1 MNGQV
6 ITAYFFLFTVML
18 LMLLQIKDF
27 LLKIYIF
34 FLYLQRLFSF

>member
-27 LLKIYIF
+27 LLTIYIF